1 MKKLRISGTV
11 NDSIVDGPGLRFTIF
26 TQGCPHNC
34 PGCHNPQTHSMKGG
48 KKISINK
55 LYKQIKENGLLS
67 GITFSGGEPF
77 VQAKTLIPLAKKLKE
92 DNFEIASYT
101 GYLFED
107 LVNDKVPFAKEL
119 LKYLDVL
126 IDGKFVLSLKS
137 MDLAFKG
144 SSNQRTIDVQ
154 KSLKE
159 NKTILSSDNRW
170 LKKLP

>member
-107 LVNDKVPFAKEL
+107 LVNNKVPFAKEL

>member
-55 LYKQIKENGLLS
+55 LYKNIKENSLLS
-67 GITFSGGEPF
+67 GVTFSGGEPF
-77 VQAKTLIPLAKKLKE
+77 IQAKTLLPLAKKLKE
-92 DNFEIASYT
+92 NNIEIASYT

-107 LVNDKVPFAKEL
+107 LINDKVPFGKEL

-159 NKTILSSDNRW
+159 NKAIISTDDRW
-170 LKKLP
+170 TKKLP

>member
-107 LVNDKVPFAKEL
+107 LVNDKVPFGKEL

>member
-55 LYKQIKENGLLS
+55 LYKQIKKNGLLS

>member
-107 LVNDKVPFAKEL
+107 LLNDKVPFAKEL

>member
-48 KKISINK
+48 KKISINR

>member
-55 LYKQIKENGLLS
+55 LYKQIKKNGLLS

-77 VQAKTLIPLAKKLKE
+77 VQAKMLIPLAKKLKE

>member
-55 LYKQIKENGLLS
+55 LYKQIKKNGLLS

-77 VQAKTLIPLAKKLKE
+77 VQAKTLIPLAKKLKK

-107 LVNDKVPFAKEL
+107 LMNDKVPFAKEL

>member
-1 MKKLRISGTV
+1 M
-11 NDSIVDGPGLRFTIF
+11 
-26 TQGCPHNC
+26 
-34 PGCHNPQTHSMKGG
+34 
-48 KKISINK
+48 
-55 LYKQIKENGLLS
+55 
-67 GITFSGGEPF
+67 
-77 VQAKTLIPLAKKLKE
+77 
-92 DNFEIASYT
+92 
-101 GYLFED
+101 
-107 LVNDKVPFAKEL
+107 NDKVPFAKEL